1 MATGQAWFKPGDPVP
16 TLTVRETDT
25 LLRVR
30 DGETAVLTGWLH
42 RTEPVA
48 RVVPDIENGVGTAPA
63 PAPRLTD
70 LVILLTPTVITG
82 L

>member
-1 MATGQAWFKPGDPVP
+1 MP

-42 RTEPVA
+42 RVEPVIRA
-48 RVVPDIENGVGTAPA
+48 VPDTTTTAETAFA
-63 PAPRLTD
+63 PAPRFTD
-70 LVILLTPTVITG
+70 LVILLTPTVLDG
-82 L
+82 V